1 MKALL
6 AASTLATTVAI
17 ACGTVKVD
25 TWIVSQG
32 MVESDHGFVCT
43 KENSPCANLAAP
55 PGISQEK

>member
-25 TWIVSQG
+25 RFTRDGRERSWVR
-32 MVESDHGFVCT
+32 MH
-43 KENSPCANLAAP
+43 
-55 PGISQEK
+55 